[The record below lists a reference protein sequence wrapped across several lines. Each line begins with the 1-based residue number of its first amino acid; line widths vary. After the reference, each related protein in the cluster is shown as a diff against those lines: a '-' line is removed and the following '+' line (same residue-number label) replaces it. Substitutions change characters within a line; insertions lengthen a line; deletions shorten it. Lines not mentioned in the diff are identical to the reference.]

1 MTVSVSDP
9 APVGDTA
16 NAARQRWMRVLAKA
30 LPGELAAAC
39 AALGQMPRAAFVRP
53 PETGLALLR
62 GRIGGRGS
70 PFNFG
75 EATIT
80 RCVVRLAGD
89 AAGPMGFGYVMGR
102 DKNRAEQAALLDA
115 LLQRGNAEASRQ
127 IDRLEAAQAARVA
140 AQAAHAATS
149 KVDFFTLVRE

>member
-9 APVGDTA
+9 APVGDAA

-62 GRIGGRGS
+62 GRIGGRGA

-75 EATIT
+75 EATVT

-115 LLQRGNAEASRQ
+115 LLQRGNAEAARQ

>member
-1 MTVSVSDP
+1 MTVSVPDP
-9 APVGDTA
+9 ATAGDPAT
-16 NAARQRWMRVLAKA
+16 AARQRWMRVLAKA
-30 LPGELAAAC
+30 QPGELAAAC

-62 GRIGGRGS
+62 GRIGGRGA

-75 EATIT
+75 EATVT
-80 RCVVRLAGD
+80 RCVVRLEGD

-102 DKNRAEQAALLDA
+102 DKNRAEQAAMLDA
-115 LLQRGNAEASRQ
+115 LLQRGNEGAARQ
-127 IDRLEAAQAARVA
+127 IDKLEAAQAARIA